1 VTDGVTVKPLS
12 ASLLQKIRVAVDHLC
27 QITLNQKL
35 LCKFENFCKFSN
47 CIKANEHK
55 MIPAS
60 TQREMS
66 VEAWVH
72 GIISESW
79 ALWFRKKKRKIQYK
93 SLQNRVFICKPSIPA
108 LQFTAF
114 ITVNYKNNLSFCIHR
129 VHRASHCGLNA
140 FA

>member
-1 VTDGVTVKPLS
+1 VTDGMTMTSHS
-12 ASLLQKIRVAVDHLC
+12 ASLLQKIRLTVDHLC

-35 LCKFENFCKFSN
+35 SCKFKKLCKFSN
-47 CIKANEHK
+47 CIKAKSRK

-72 GIISESW
+72 GIISVSW
-79 ALWFRKKKRKIQYK
+79 ALWLCKEKWKLQYK
-93 SLQNRVFICKPSIPA
+93 SLQSRVFICKPLIPA

-114 ITVNYKNNLSFCIHR
+114 ITANYKN
-129 VHRASHCGLNA
+129 
-140 FA
+140 